1 MQLIHFKKKKVLD
14 FELNPDDPN
23 ILIQTSKRKLRA
35 SKESNI
41 IARDNIYIERWYLI
55 WDP

>member
-1 MQLIHFKKKKVLD
+1 LD

>member
-1 MQLIHFKKKKVLD
+1 MQLIHFKKKKKVLD

-41 IARDNIYIERWYLI
+41 IARDNIYR
-55 WDP
+55 DGT